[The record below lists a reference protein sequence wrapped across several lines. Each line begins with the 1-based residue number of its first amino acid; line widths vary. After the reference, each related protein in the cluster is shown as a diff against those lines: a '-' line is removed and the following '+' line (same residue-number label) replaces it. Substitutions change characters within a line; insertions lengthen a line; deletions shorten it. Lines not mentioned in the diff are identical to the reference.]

1 MLKKVLLT
9 LLCSASLSTLQA
21 QHRTAPAADSTETL
35 YEKFLLA
42 DDLLRFAENHLHR
55 RYRAGGTSPSGFDCS
70 GFVRYCFQRFG
81 VALPHSSAA
90 QGKLGREVSRANAR
104 PGDLIFFKGS
114 STQGSRIGHVG
125 IVTEVRDGTIR
136 FIHSAWNGGVRFDL
150 TSSAYYRQRFVSIRR
165 VAGWLGTWSAQ
176 ADSH

>member
-1 MLKKVLLT
+1 MLKKVVLT
-9 LLCSASLSTLQA
+9 LLGSVGLLSVQA
-21 QHRTAPAADSTETL
+21 QSTVSPDSSETF

-55 RYRAGGTSPSGFDCS
+55 RYRSGGTTPSGFDCS
-70 GFVRYCFQRFG
+70 GFVRYCFQKFG
-81 VALPHSSAA
+81 VSLPHSSAA
-90 QGKLGREVSRANAR
+90 QGKLGQEVSRSDAR

-114 STQGSRIGHVG
+114 STRGSHIGHVG

-150 TSSAYYRQRFVSIRR
+150 ASSAYYRQRFVGIRR
-165 VAGWLGTWSAQ
+165 VAGWLGDWKTA
-176 ADSH
+176 HE